1 MDSGMDTSWLQ
12 HLLRQKSMETW
23 AQRPKSSGMNQPKV
37 QTDIP
42 ADGVSPENN
51 PTGKTPHGIPEALM
65 QEDANALPSS
75 GRIATE
81 VAPLVIEKAGQA
93 GS

>member
-1 MDSGMDTSWLQ
+1 
-12 HLLRQKSMETW
+12 
-23 AQRPKSSGMNQPKV
+23 MNQPKV
-37 QTDIP
+37 QTDIS

-51 PTGKTPHGIPEALM
+51 PTGTTPHGIPETLA

-75 GRIATE
+75 DRVVTE
-81 VAPLVIEKAGQA
+81 MAPLVIERASQA